1 MERRQRAIKRHLSVY
16 CQENHRKS
24 GLPSLGH
31 IFVTKTPQL
40 LYCMVP
46 KVASRQWRS
55 LLARLNRTRLQ
66 PQHNPTEVKYFF
78 SRYYKFMF
86 VREPFERLLSAYKDK
101 FVNPVRPSAYRNYQ
115 SYRRKIVAN
124 FRRNATQEALSAA
137 ENPTFPEFIEYIL
150 KQGVHEGLDQHW
162 NLYEGQCRPCS
173 VGYNFIG
180 RYEFL
185 IQDANYV
192 LRKAGVRNSVRFP
205 TEKHSKTSDELL
217 KYYSQIP
224 LAWIE
229 QLGGIYRS
237 NFEMFGYPFPG
248 PLEPLFLNATG
259 SSVAGT

>member
-1 MERRQRAIKRHLSVY
+1 MQQNARIPSEYRQ
-16 CQENHRKS
+16 QNDRKS
-24 GLPSLGH
+24 GLPGLRH
-31 IFVTKTPQL
+31 IFVTKTPHL
-40 LYCMVP
+40 LYCMAP

-55 LLARLNRTRLQ
+55 LLANLQRTHLQ
-66 PQHNPTEVKYFF
+66 QQHNKTEVKYFF

-101 FVNPVRPSAYRNYQ
+101 FVNKRRSDYRIFEP
-115 SYRRKIVAN
+115 YRRKIIAN
-124 FRRNATQEALSAA
+124 FRRNATQEALNAG
-137 ENPTFPEFIEYIL
+137 ENPTFSEFIKYIL
-150 KQGVHEGLDQHW
+150 KQGVHEGLEQHW
-162 NLYEGQCRPCS
+162 NTYEDQCRPCS

-205 TEKHSKTSDELL
+205 SEKHSKTSDELL

-248 PLEPLFLNATG
+248 PLEPLFRNATG
-259 SSVAGT
+259 SSVGGK